1 MNSHARQIIYVLV
14 LLTVPLAAWY
24 FVFVPR
30 NAEIDQTNRAIQE
43 REIQLKQISDVINTL
58 GDLEQAV
65 EDGEAAI
72 KRVEAKLPS
81 RRDVESMLEQLWQV
95 ARRNELTVKSVK
107 TMPAVSSTVYRELPL
122 QVQLVGPFEGYYRFL
137 LELETL
143 PRITR
148 IFNMHLKRTSNDGSR
163 EDQQPGHI
171 IADFEL
177 SIYFADE
184 TTAMAW
190 NQEQQR

>member
-1 MNSHARQIIYVLV
+1 MNSHTRQIIYVLV
-14 LLTVPLAAWY
+14 LLTVPLTAWY

-30 NAEIDQTNRAIQE
+30 NAEIDETNQAIQE
-43 REIQLKQISDVINTL
+43 REFQLKKISNVIATL

-65 EDGEAAI
+65 EEGEAAI

-148 IFNMHLKRTSNDGSR
+148 IFNMQLKRTKSDGTRST
-163 EDQQPGHI
+163 EQSGYI

-184 TTAMAW
+184 ATAMAW
-190 NQEQQR
+190 NQERPR

>member
-1 MNSHARQIIYVLV
+1 MNSHTRQIIYVLV

-30 NAEIDQTNRAIQE
+30 NSEIDRTNQAIEE
-43 REIQLKQISDVINTL
+43 RESQLKKINEVIATL
-58 GDLEQAV
+58 GDLEKAV
-65 EDGEAAI
+65 QEGEAAI

-95 ARRNELTVKSVK
+95 ARRNDLTVKSVK
-107 TMPAVSSTVYRELPL
+107 TLPAVSSTVYRELPL
-122 QVQLVGPFEGYYRFL
+122 QVQLIGPFEGYYRFL

-148 IFNMHLKRTSNDGSR
+148 IFNMQLKRTQSEGSR
-163 EDQQPGHI
+163 SEEEPGHI

-184 TTAMAW
+184 ATALAW
-190 NQEQQR
+190 NQESAR

>member
-1 MNSHARQIIYVLV
+1 GKLILAHCVIHQMHLITHQRQSWRLEPMNSHTRQIIYVLV

-30 NAEIDQTNRAIQE
+30 NSEIDRTNQAIEE
-43 REIQLKQISDVINTL
+43 RESQLKKINEVIATL
-58 GDLEQAV
+58 GDLEKAV
-65 EDGEAAI
+65 QEGEAAI

-95 ARRNELTVKSVK
+95 ARRNDLTVKSVK
-107 TMPAVSSTVYRELPL
+107 TLPAVSSTVYRELPL
-122 QVQLVGPFEGYYRFL
+122 QVQLIGPFEGYYRFL

-148 IFNMHLKRTSNDGSR
+148 IFNM
-163 EDQQPGHI
+163 
-171 IADFEL
+171 
-177 SIYFADE
+177 
-184 TTAMAW
+184 
-190 NQEQQR
+190 

>member
-1 MNSHARQIIYVLV
+1 MNSHTRQIIYVLV
-14 LLTVPLAAWY
+14 LLTVPLTAWY

-30 NAEIDQTNRAIQE
+30 NSEIDQTNQAIQE
-43 REIQLKQISDVINTL
+43 REFQLKKISNVIATL

-65 EDGEAAI
+65 EEGEAAI

-148 IFNMHLKRTSNDGSR
+148 IFNMQLKRTKPDGSR
-163 EDQQPGHI
+163 SAEQSGYI

-184 TTAMAW
+184 ATAMAW
-190 NQEQQR
+190 NQERPR

>member
-1 MNSHARQIIYVLV
+1 MNSHTRQIIYFLV
-14 LLTVPLAAWY
+14 LLAVPLAAWY

-30 NAEIDQTNRAIQE
+30 NSEIDQTNQAIQE
-43 REIQLKQISDVINTL
+43 REAQLKKISDVIQTL
-58 GDLEQAV
+58 GDLQQAV
-65 EDGEAAI
+65 EEGEAAI

-148 IFNMHLKRTSNDGSR
+148 IFNMQLKRSKPEGSKSD
-163 EDQQPGHI
+163 EQPGHI

-184 TTAMAW
+184 ATAMAW
-190 NQEQQR
+190 NQERPR